1 MGELIG
7 LSGPSYTILISIAH
21 LAEGEEGAEGE
32 EVGVMTIAR
41 HLNISQP
48 FVTAEVNKLVAEGLV
63 DKSAS
68 ERDGRSVSLTVTG
81 DGFRRLVALAPR
93 QRAINDRL
101 FEQLDA
107 ASFRELSEMAERF
120 VRDADSALDLMEAF
134 RRESAYIRVAEPPLG
149 NSPPAQSGED
159 GSRQASEEVG

>member
-21 LAEGEEGAEGE
+21 LAEGG

-93 QRAINDRL
+93 QRAVNDRL

-120 VRDADSALDLMEAF
+120 VSDADSALELMEAF
-134 RRESAYIRVAEPPLG
+134 RRESAYIGVAEPPLES
-149 NSPPAQSGED
+149 SPSPQSSED
-159 GSRQASEEVG
+159 GSLQASEEVV